1 MPKKLSFFE
10 ASIRSLM
17 KEYMQRGKVDVF
29 ITCEDFTKSN
39 VSLTYHPEIAAQY
52 LEYFR
57 DMSCSLG
64 VENDVTASVLGRCPE
79 VFTMEEEPVDEKEI
93 WELLE
98 RCLRN
103 ACRQFAS
110 SRQKE
115 GEALAR
121 DLAEKLD
128 GMTERWSASRG
139 VPRRL

>member
-1 MPKKLSFFE
+1 MCLSP
-10 ASIRSLM
+10 ARISPRAMYPSPIIRRLRHSI
-17 KEYMQRGKVDVF
+17 
-29 ITCEDFTKSN
+29 
-39 VSLTYHPEIAAQY
+39 

-103 ACRQFAS
+103 AMPTVRVLQT
-110 SRQKE
+110 E
-115 GEALAR
+115 G
-121 DLAEKLD
+121 
-128 GMTERWSASRG
+128 GRG
-139 VPRRL
+139 TGPGSWPKSWTA